1 MIPQVWKEN
10 RPKIMRRV
18 VFFFL
23 ILGFGIL
30 QNSAVLPTVFGMRL
44 LPLLPLAVTV
54 GMFERE
60 TYGLMFGLLAGVI
73 WDMNTASADGIYALL
88 FALVGFVCGLL
99 MTYLMMNNL
108 LTAYILTGFW
118 GLVYAGVSWLVSV
131 GVHGVESGLKLMF
144 TFYLPTAL
152 LNILLMPIFYYLT
165 RAIKKYF
172 LSLENDEFAF

>member
-30 QNSAVLPTVFGMRL
+30 QNSAVWPRVFGLSL
-44 LPLLPLAVTV
+44 LPLLPLTVVV

-60 TYGLMFGLLAGVI
+60 TYGLSFGLLAGII
-73 WDMNTASADGIYALL
+73 WDMNTASGDGVYALL
-88 FALVGFVCGLL
+88 FALAGFVCGLL

-108 LTAYILTGFW
+108 LTAYILTGCW
-118 GLVYAGVSWLVSV
+118 GLIYAVVSWFVSV
-131 GVHGVESGLKLMF
+131 GINGAEGGLKLLF
-144 TFYLPTAL
+144 TFYLPSAL
-152 LNILLMPIFYYLT
+152 LNIVLMPIFYYAV

-172 LSLENDEFAF
+172 LSMENDEFSF